1 MNLVLLRMSY
11 VSKFYVQYNIHKNV
25 FCAYIDIATGASID
39 WVKYELKTNVTFEY
53 EMRDVGAYGFNL
65 PASQII
71 ENSIEVF
78 ASIITILQEAQ
89 KIGIA

>member
-1 MNLVLLRMSY
+1 MPY
-11 VSKFYVQYNIHKNV
+11 VSNLLCQILYPYKIFHTST
-25 FCAYIDIATGASID
+25 DIATGASID

>member
-1 MNLVLLRMSY
+1 MLY
-11 VSKFYVQYNIHKNV
+11 VSQFLSEYNYNYSKTIYSYK
-25 FCAYIDIATGASID
+25 DIATGASID
-39 WVKYELKTNVTFEY
+39 WVKYELKTNITFEY
-53 EMRDVGAYGFNL
+53 EMRDRGAYGFNL
-65 PASQII
+65 PASQIT

>member
-1 MNLVLLRMSY
+1 MLTLY
-11 VSKFYVQYNIHKNV
+11 VSIFNHKSALYSCNLLFYIYS
-25 FCAYIDIATGASID
+25 DIATGASLD

-53 EMRDVGAYGFNL
+53 EMRDRGSYGFNL

-78 ASIITILQEAQ
+78 ASIVTILQEAQ